1 MSKNISIAVIGAG
14 IVGLSTA
21 LWLQRSGHRV
31 SIIDPIPPGTG
42 TSFGNAGIFADY
54 ARLPLSKFQTMFQ
67 IPSMLIDDEGPLS
80 IQARYIPTLI
90 PYGLGYAKACL
101 PENYKHGCDAL
112 TQLLT
117 FAAEADNVLMEAS
130 GAIDLVR
137 SNGSLALFGTQKG
150 LEAAKQGS
158 MQERI
163 DHNVKLQFI
172 TPEEVRDFEPD
183 LSNFHHGGVY
193 YPNTRH
199 TINPG
204 GICQKY
210 AEYFQENGGIIY
222 QQKINHIDPSGSMI
236 NIKTSEQNLSVDRLV
251 IAAGTASKYLLQP
264 LGINLPLVSERGYH
278 IELDAG
284 DQNLRR
290 PVSWIDKSIF
300 LTSMLNGIRVAGTA
314 EFAYA
319 ETPPDDK
326 RMNLLLKLAKEM
338 LGGQPEIKSKWVGSR
353 PSTPDS
359 LPIIGPL
366 KDHPNIV
373 LAFGHAH
380 VGLTL
385 SSITGKLVSQ
395 YIEGEKTSVDL
406 DIFSHD
412 RFLKI

>member
-1 MSKNISIAVIGAG
+1 M
-14 IVGLSTA
+14 
-21 LWLQRSGHRV
+21 R
-31 SIIDPIPPGTG
+31 
-42 TSFGNAGIFADY
+42 
-54 ARLPLSKFQTMFQ
+54 Q
-67 IPSMLIDDEGPLS
+67 IPSMLMDDESPLS
-80 IQARYIPTLI
+80 IQGRYIPTLI

-101 PENYKHGCDAL
+101 PENYKHGCNAL

-117 FAAEADNVLMEAS
+117 CAAEADSALMEPS

-137 SNGSLALFGTQKG
+137 SNGSLALFGTKEG
-150 LEAAKQGS
+150 LEAAKRGS

-163 DHNVKLQFI
+163 DHNVKLQFV
-172 TPEEVRDFEPD
+172 TPDEVRDLEPS
-183 LSNFHHGGVY
+183 LSDFYHGGVY

-199 TINPG
+199 TVNPA

-210 AEYFQENGGIIY
+210 AKHFQENGGMIY
-222 QQKINHIDPSGSMI
+222 QQKINHINPSGSTI
-236 NIKTSEQNLSVDRLV
+236 DIKTSEQDISADRLV
-251 IAAGTASKYLLQP
+251 IAAGTASKYLVQP

-284 DQNLRR
+284 QQTLSR
-290 PVSWIDKSIF
+290 PVSWLDKSIF

-319 ETPPDDK
+319 DAPLDDK
-326 RMNLLLKLAKEM
+326 RVDLLLKFAKRM
-338 LGGQPEIKSKWVGSR
+338 LGGQPEIKSRWVGSR

-366 KDHPNIV
+366 KNHPNIV

-395 YIEGEKTSVDL
+395 YIDGEKTSVSL
-406 DIFSHD
+406 DIFSPE
-412 RFLKI
+412 RFL

>member
-1 MSKNISIAVIGAG
+1 MSKNINIVVIGAG

-21 LWLQRSGHRV
+21 LWLQRSGHQV
-31 SIIDPIPPGTG
+31 TIIDQSPPGSG
-42 TSFGNAGIFADY
+42 TSFGNAGVFADF
-54 ARLPLSKFQTMFQ
+54 ARLPLSKFQTMCQ
-67 IPSMLIDDEGPLS
+67 IPNMLMDDEGPLS
-80 IQARYIPTLI
+80 IQGRYIPTLI
-90 PYGLGYAKACL
+90 PYSLGYAKACL
-101 PENYKHGCDAL
+101 PENYKHGCNAL

-117 FAAEADNVLMEAS
+117 FAADADNVLMKTS

-137 SNGSLALFGTQKG
+137 SNGSLALFGTKKG

-163 DHNVKLQFI
+163 DHNVELQFV
-172 TPEEVRDFEPD
+172 TPEEVCDLEPD
-183 LSNFHHGGVY
+183 LTDFHNGGVY

-210 AEYFQENGGIIY
+210 AEYFQENGGTIY
-222 QQKINHIDPSGSMI
+222 QQEINHIDPSGSSI
-236 NIKTSEQNLSVDRLV
+236 TIKTSEQNLSVDRLV
-251 IAAGTASKYLLQP
+251 IAAGTASKYLIEP
-264 LGINLPLVSERGYH
+264 LGINVPLVSERGYH
-278 IELDAG
+278 IELDTG
-284 DQNLRR
+284 QQTLSR
-290 PVSWIDKSIF
+290 PVSWLDKSVF
-300 LTSMLNGIRVAGTA
+300 LTAMSNGVRIAGTA

-319 ETPPDDK
+319 DAPPDDK
-326 RMNLLLKLAKEM
+326 RIDLLLKFAKKM

-395 YIEGEKTSVDL
+395 YIDGEKTSVSL
-406 DIFSHD
+406 DMFTPN
-412 RFLKI
+412 RFL